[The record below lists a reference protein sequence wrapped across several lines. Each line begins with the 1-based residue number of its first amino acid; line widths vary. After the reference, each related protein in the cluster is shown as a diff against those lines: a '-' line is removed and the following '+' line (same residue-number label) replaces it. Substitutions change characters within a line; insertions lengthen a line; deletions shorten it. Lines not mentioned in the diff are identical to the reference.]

1 LSEGKIKDSNY
12 VVIQGWMLNK
22 LGLKGN
28 ELLIYAI
35 IYGFT
40 QSESQEFTGSL
51 QYLADWTNSTKRS
64 CISTIQ
70 SLVTKGYINKR
81 DEIINGVKFCRYS
94 AAISPVVKNF
104 HWGGENFSLGGGEKN
119 SPNNIDIDNIE
130 DKQECIMRT
139 TRKRFVVPTLEE
151 VISYCRER
159 NNNVDAERFIDYYT
173 SNGWKVGKN
182 PMKDWKAAVRTWERQ
197 GWVGYGY
204 RGKPQNPNPSQQR
217 PDAYSTQRLLDML
230 DENE

>member
-1 LSEGKIKDSNY
+1 MSEGKIKDNNY
-12 VVIQGWMLNK
+12 VVIQGWMLNQ

-64 CISTIQ
+64 CISIIQ

-104 HWGGENFSLGGGEKN
+104 HGGGEKISPGGGEKI

-130 DKQECIMRT
+130 DNQEYIMRT
-139 TRKRFVVPTLEE
+139 KRKSFCKPTLEE
-151 VISYCRER
+151 VRAYCRER

-173 SNGWKVGKN
+173 SNGWKVGRN
-182 PMKDWKAAVRTWERQ
+182 PMKDWKAAVRTWERK
-197 GWVGYGY
+197 GWAGYGY
-204 RGKPQNPNPSQQR
+204 RGPEQKINPNNIPA
-217 PDAYSTQRLLDML
+217 DANDLRHIFGD
-230 DENE
+230 